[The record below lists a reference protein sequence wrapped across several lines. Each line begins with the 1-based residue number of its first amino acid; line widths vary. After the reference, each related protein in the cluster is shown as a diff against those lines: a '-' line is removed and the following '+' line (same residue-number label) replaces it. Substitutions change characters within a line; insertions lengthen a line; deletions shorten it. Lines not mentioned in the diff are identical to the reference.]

1 MTLKKTLSRAREV
14 LAEKRIEEAHLEGE
28 VLLRHALEIDR
39 TGLYSELDRKLS
51 TEQEEK
57 FWHLIQRRL
66 SGEPTAYI
74 IGHRE
79 FYGLDFYIDHRVLI
93 PRPETELLVE
103 EAIKL
108 AQARTM
114 AAIADIGTGCG
125 AIAISLAL
133 NLPRIKIY
141 ASDVS
146 ADALEVARTN
156 CRKHGVSHRV
166 RLLQGDMLEPLLEP
180 VDLIVANLPYVT
192 EQEVLRSKLADF
204 EPRLALDGG
213 ADGLDKINQ
222 LCGQFIDKLNPKGCI
237 LMEIGQGQS
246 RAVTS
251 LMRSCFS
258 AASVE
263 VIPDLGGIERVVCLC
278 LTRD

>member
-1 MTLKKTLSRAREV
+1 MTLKQTLSRAREV

-156 CRKHGVSHRV
+156 CQKHGVSHRV
-166 RLLQGDMLEPLLEP
+166 RLLQGGYAGA
-180 VDLIVANLPYVT
+180 VA
-192 EQEVLRSKLADF
+192 
-204 EPRLALDGG
+204 G
-213 ADGLDKINQ
+213 AGR
-222 LCGQFIDKLNPKGCI
+222 PHR
-237 LMEIGQGQS
+237 GQS
-246 RAVTS
+246 A
-251 LMRSCFS
+251 LCDGARS
-258 AASVE
+258 ASVKARRFRAAPGSE
-263 VIPDLGGIERVVCLC
+263 WR
-278 LTRD
+278 R